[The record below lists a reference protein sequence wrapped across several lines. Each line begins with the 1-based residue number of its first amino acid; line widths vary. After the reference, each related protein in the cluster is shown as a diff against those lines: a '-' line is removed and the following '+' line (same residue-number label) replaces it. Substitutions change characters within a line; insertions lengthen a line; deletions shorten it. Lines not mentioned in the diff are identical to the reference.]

1 MNMTGKGGFIVKKWL
16 ALVVSVLICLQLC
29 ACELPQ
35 EPTEPTEQTGI
46 YTDVLTEEMA
56 NEIEQ
61 AWLRENKHGL
71 QWYLTDD
78 GEVIPDG
85 VRYYGTYNGYSILFV
100 EGNLT
105 QISSTTIASRVFR
118 WGTGAVM
125 LYAFKDGQLQEL
137 QTVYD
142 CGLLTD
148 EDIGVIWQRH
158 REQFDA
164 NHNWDYNMG
173 Q

>member
-1 MNMTGKGGFIVKKWL
+1 MKKWL

-105 QISSTTIASRVFR
+105 VMGGYQVGDAVFR
-118 WGTGAVM
+118 HSSSFTLLSYYDGEFLELRDV
-125 LYAFKDGQLQEL
+125 YAAG
-137 QTVYD
+137 
-142 CGLLTD
+142 GITD
-148 EDIGVIWQRH
+148 EDLMLIKQKHVDVQKSLHSYEYDW
-158 REQFDA
+158 
-164 NHNWDYNMG
+164 
-173 Q
+173 